1 MSIQLAYLWLVVF
14 CLSKDQSPQTNE
26 EREFMAK
33 ISYALTIG
41 ILMYAMVSMRSNIS
55 HAVRVVSK
63 FMSNPS
69 KTHWEVVKWVLR

>member
-1 MSIQLAYLWLVVF
+1 
-14 CLSKDQSPQTNE
+14 
-26 EREFMAK
+26 MAK